1 MRANFI
7 FSEVWIGLRRNL
19 TMTVAVIITVAV
31 GMAMLG
37 VGLMINAQVGLLKG
51 YWGDKVEISVFLC
64 NKGTAMPACN
74 GKAIT
79 QTQTKALETHLEG
92 LRGKGVREWFFEDQA
107 TAYQNFQEAYASN
120 QALVKATQ
128 VEDMPQSFRIKV
140 SDPDNYQSV
149 IQAVQGQPGVSQVTD
164 HKQLIGPF
172 FQMLDKLAYY
182 ALAVAIILV
191 LAAALLIGNTV
202 RLSAFNRRRE
212 TGIMRLVGASNLYI
226 QLPFVMEGVIAGLIG
241 GVFAAVILIVTKVLL
256 FEELGRFF
264 AGPTAQLGWDAVAQT
279 ITYTMIIGVVICVLA
294 SFVTLRR
301 YLRV

>member
-19 TMTVAVIITVAV
+19 TMTIAVIITVAV

-37 VGLMINAQVGLLKG
+37 VGLMINSQVGLMKSF
-51 YWGDKVEISVFLC
+51 WNDKVEVSVFLC
-64 NKGTAMPACN
+64 KKGTAMPACN

-79 QTQTKALETHLEG
+79 PAQTKALEAHI
-92 LRGKGVREWFFEDQA
+92 KGTQGVKQVFFENET
-107 TAYQNFQEAYASN
+107 TAYENFKQSFSSN
-120 QALVKATQ
+120 KALVDATK
-128 VEDMPQSFRIKV
+128 VEDLPQSFRIALK
-140 SDPDNYQSV
+140 DPDNYESV
-149 IQAVQGQPGVSQVTD
+149 IQAVTGQPGVAQVTD
-164 HKQLIGPF
+164 QKQLIAPF
-172 FQMLDKLAYY
+172 FSMLDKLAIA
-182 ALAVAIILV
+182 ALTVAIILV

-226 QLPFVMEGVIAGLIG
+226 QLPFVMEGVIAGLVG
-241 GVFAAVILIVTKVLL
+241 GVFAAVILIVAKVFL
-256 FEELGRFF
+256 FDQIVGFF
-264 AGPTAQLGWDAVAQT
+264 GGATALLGWNDVAQT
-279 ITYTMIIGVVICVLA
+279 ITITMIIGVVICILA

>member
-19 TMTVAVIITVAV
+19 TMTIAVIITVAV

-37 VGLMINAQVGLLKG
+37 VGLMINAQVGLMKG
-51 YWGDKVEISVFLC
+51 YWDDKVEVSVFLC
-64 NKGTAMPACN
+64 SKGTAMPACN
-74 GKAIT
+74 GKEATGNQI
-79 QTQTKALETHLEG
+79 KALETHI
-92 LRGKGVREWFFEDQA
+92 KSIPGVKEVYFEDQ
-107 TAYQNFQEAYASN
+107 TAAYKNFKDSYSAN
-120 QALVKATQ
+120 KALVDAAK
-128 VEDMPQSFRIKV
+128 VEDMPQSFRIKLV
-140 SDPDNYQSV
+140 DPDNYQPIV
-149 IQAVQGQPGVSQVTD
+149 QAVKGQPGVAQVLD
-164 HKQLIGPF
+164 QKELIGPF
-172 FQMLDKLAYY
+172 FVMLDRLAFV

-241 GVFAAVILIVTKVLL
+241 GVFSAIILIMAKVFL
-256 FEELGRFF
+256 FEELGSFF
-264 AGPTAQLGWDAVAQT
+264 GDATSQLGWNDVAQT
-279 ITYTMIIGVVICVLA
+279 ITITMVIGVVICVLA

>member
-19 TMTVAVIITVAV
+19 TMTIAVVITVAV

-37 VGLMINAQVGLLKG
+37 VGLMINAQVSMLKSF
-51 YWGDKVEISVFLC
+51 WFDKVEISVFLC
-64 NKGTAMPACN
+64 TKGTAIPECN
-74 GKAIT
+74 GKAVT
-79 QTQTKALETHLEG
+79 PAQTKALKDRLEG
-92 LRGKGVREWFFEDQA
+92 LQGVKEVFYENQSTAYENFK
-107 TAYQNFQEAYASN
+107 TAYQASPTLV
-120 QALVKATQ
+120 QATR
-128 VEDMPQSFRIKV
+128 VEDMPQSFRVKLV
-140 SDPDNYQSV
+140 DPDNYQPV
-149 IQAVQGQPGVSQVTD
+149 IDAVKGQPGVSQVMD
-164 HKQLIGPF
+164 HKQLIGKF
-172 FQMLDKLAYY
+172 FDLLDKLSFY
-182 ALAVAIILV
+182 ALAVAIVLV

-241 GVFAAVILIVTKVLL
+241 GVFAAIILIVTKVLL
-256 FEELGRFF
+256 FEEI
-264 AGPTAQLGWDAVAQT
+264 AGYFGSGMAQLGWDAVAQT
-279 ITYTMIIGVVICVLA
+279 ITLTMAIGVVICVLA

>member
-19 TMTVAVIITVAV
+19 TMTIAVIITVAV

-37 VGLMINAQVGLLKG
+37 VGLMINAQVGAMKG
-51 YWGDKVEISVFLC
+51 YWDDKVEISVFLC
-64 NKGTAMPACN
+64 NKGSAMPACN

-79 QTQTKALETHLEG
+79 TAQTKALEGHI
-92 LRGKGVREWFFEDQA
+92 KGIQGVKEVFFEDQA
-107 TAYQNFQEAYASN
+107 SAYKNFQESYSAN
-120 QALVKATQ
+120 KALVEATK
-128 VEDMPQSFRIKV
+128 VEDMPQSFRVKLV
-140 SDPDNYQSV
+140 DPDNYQPI
-149 IQAVQGQPGVSQVTD
+149 IQAIEGQPGVSQVMD
-164 HKQLIGPF
+164 QKQLIAKF
-172 FQMLDKLAYY
+172 FDLLDKLSFY

-226 QLPFVMEGVIAGLIG
+226 QLPFVMEGTIAGLIG
-241 GVFAAVILIVTKVLL
+241 GVFAAVILIVTKVFL
-256 FEELGRFF
+256 FEEI
-264 AGPTAQLGWDAVAQT
+264 AGYFGDVTAQLTWNDVAQAIS
-279 ITYTMIIGVVICVLA
+279 ITMVIGVLICVLA

>member
-19 TMTVAVIITVAV
+19 TMTIAVIITVAV

-37 VGLMINAQVGLLKG
+37 VGLMINSQVGLMKG
-51 YWGDKVEISVFLC
+51 YWDDKVEISVFLC
-64 NKGTAMPACN
+64 KKGTAMPACN

-79 QTQTKALETHLEG
+79 PAQRTALEAHI
-92 LRGKGVREWFFEDQA
+92 KGTPGVKQVWFEDEA
-107 TAYQNFQEAYASN
+107 TAYENFKDSYSTN
-120 QALVKATQ
+120 KALVDATR
-128 VEDMPQSFRIKV
+128 VEDLPQSFRV
-140 SDPDNYQSV
+140 SLQDPGNYQSV
-149 IQAVQGQPGVSQVTD
+149 IQAVTGRPGVAQVLD
-164 HKQLIGPF
+164 QRQLIAPF
-172 FQMLDKLAYY
+172 FSLLDTLAFA
-182 ALAVAIILV
+182 ALTVAIVLV

-226 QLPFVMEGVIAGLIG
+226 QLPFIMEGVIAGLVG
-241 GVFAAVILIVTKVLL
+241 GVFAAVILIMAKVFL
-256 FEELGRFF
+256 FDEVVRFF
-264 AGPTAQLGWDAVAQT
+264 GDVTAVLSWNDLAQT
-279 ITYTMIIGVVICVLA
+279 ITFTMIIGVVICILA

>member
-19 TMTVAVIITVAV
+19 TMTIAVVITVAV

-37 VGLMINAQVGLLKG
+37 VGLMINAQVSMMKG
-51 YWGDKVEISVFLC
+51 FWDDKVEVSVFVC
-64 NKGTAMPACN
+64 SRNSAIEACK

-79 QTQTKALETHLEG
+79 NAQLTALKAHIDSTP
-92 LRGKGVREWFFEDQA
+92 GVKDVIFEDQP
-107 TAYQNFQEAYASN
+107 TAYKNFADTYSSN
-120 QALVKATQ
+120 KALVDATR
-128 VEDMPQSFRIKV
+128 VEDMPQSFRIKIN
-140 SDPDNYQSV
+140 DPNNYQSV
-149 IQAVQGQPGVSQVTD
+149 IKAMEGQPGVAQVVD
-164 HKQLIGPF
+164 QQELIAPF
-172 FQMLDKLAYY
+172 FAMLDKLAIS
-182 ALAVAIILV
+182 ALTVAIVLV

-241 GVFAAVILIVTKVLL
+241 GVFAAVILIVTKVFL
-256 FEELGRFF
+256 FDELTGFI
-264 AGPTAQLGWDAVAQT
+264 GNGVQLGWDSVAST
-279 ITYTMIIGVVICVLA
+279 ITITMAIGVIICVLA

>member
-1 MRANFI
+1 
-7 FSEVWIGLRRNL
+7 
-19 TMTVAVIITVAV
+19 MTIAVIITVAV

-37 VGLMINAQVGLLKG
+37 VGLMINAQVGLMKG
-51 YWGDKVEISVFLC
+51 YWGDKVEVSVFLC
-64 NKGTAMPACN
+64 SKGSAMPACN

-79 QTQTKALETHLEG
+79 QSQVKALETHI
-92 LRGKGVREWFFEDQA
+92 KGVQGVKEVYFEDQA
-107 TAYQNFQEAYASN
+107 SAYKNFQDAYASN
-120 QALVKATQ
+120 KALLSATK

-140 SDPDNYQSV
+140 ADPDNYAPV
-149 IQAVQGQPGVSQVTD
+149 IQAIQGQPGVSQVTD
-164 HKQLIGPF
+164 QKQLVGPF

-226 QLPFVMEGVIAGLIG
+226 QLPFIMEGVIAGLIG
-241 GVFAAVILIVTKVLL
+241 GVFAAIILIATKVIL
-256 FEELGRFF
+256 FEELGVFLGG
-264 AGPTAQLGWDAVAQT
+264 ASAQLGWDAVAQT
-279 ITYTMIIGVVICVLA
+279 ITFTMIIGVVICILA

>member
-19 TMTVAVIITVAV
+19 TMTIAVIITVAV

-37 VGLMINAQVGLLKG
+37 VGLMINAQVGLMKG
-51 YWGDKVEISVFLC
+51 YWGDKVEVSVFLC
-64 NKGTAMPACN
+64 SKGTAMQACN

-79 QTQTKALETHLEG
+79 QAQFKALETHLNNVA
-92 LRGKGVREWFFEDQA
+92 GVKEVFYEDQA
-107 TAYQNFQEAYASN
+107 SAYANFREAYASN
-120 QALVKATQ
+120 PALLNATK

-140 SDPDNYQSV
+140 DNPDNYQGV
-149 IQAVQGQPGVSQVTD
+149 IQQIQGQPGVSQVTD
-164 HKQLIGPF
+164 QKQLVGPF

-226 QLPFVMEGVIAGLIG
+226 QLPFIMEGVIAGLIG
-241 GVFAAVILIVTKVLL
+241 GVFAAIILIATKVLL
-256 FEELGRFF
+256 FEELGTFF
-264 AGPTAQLGWDAVAQT
+264 GGAPAQLGWDAVAQT
-279 ITYTMIIGVVICVLA
+279 ITFTMIIGVVICILA

>member
-19 TMTVAVIITVAV
+19 TMTIAVIITVAV

-37 VGLMINAQVGLLKG
+37 VGLMINSQVGLMQSF
-51 YWGDKVEISVFLC
+51 WGDKVEVSVFLC
-64 NKGTAMPACN
+64 KKGTAMPACN

-79 QTQTKALETHLEG
+79 PAQTTALKERIEKTPGVRGVIFEDETAAYENFKESFATNKAL
-92 LRGKGVREWFFEDQA
+92 VDA
-107 TAYQNFQEAYASN
+107 T
-120 QALVKATQ
+120 K
-128 VEDMPQSFRIKV
+128 VEDLPQSFRIGLE
-140 SDPDNYQSV
+140 DPNNYQSV
-149 IQAVQGQPGVSQVTD
+149 IDAVKGQPGVASVMDQ
-164 HKQLIGPF
+164 KQLIAPF
-172 FQMLDKLAYY
+172 FDLLDTLAIA
-182 ALAVAIILV
+182 ALTVAIVLV

-226 QLPFVMEGVIAGLIG
+226 QLPFVMEGVIAGLVG
-241 GVFAAVILIVTKVLL
+241 GVFAAVILIMAKVFL
-256 FEELGRFF
+256 FDEVVGFLG
-264 AGPTAQLGWDAVAQT
+264 GTTAVLTWNDLAQT
-279 ITYTMIIGVVICVLA
+279 ISITMVIGVVICILA

>member
-19 TMTVAVIITVAV
+19 TMTIAVVITVAV

-37 VGLMINAQVGLLKG
+37 VGLMINAQVSLMKD
-51 YWGDKVEISVFLC
+51 YWYDRVEISVFLC
-64 NKGTAMPACN
+64 TKTTSDEDCK
-74 GKAIT
+74 GKAAT
-79 QTQTKALETHLEG
+79 PQQTQTLKAKIESLP
-92 LRGKGVREWFFEDQA
+92 GVQSVTFEDQA
-107 TAYQNFQEAYASN
+107 TAYENFKKAYGSN
-120 QALVKATQ
+120 KALVEAAGVQ
-128 VEDMPQSFRIKV
+128 DMPPSFRVKLK
-140 SDPDNYQSV
+140 DPDNYQPV
-149 IQAVQGQPGVSQVTD
+149 IQQIEGQQGVAQIVNQKD
-164 HKQLIGPF
+164 LIGKF
-172 FQMLDKLAYY
+172 FDMLQLVRSA
-182 ALAVAIILV
+182 ALVVAIILV

-241 GVFAAVILIVTKVLL
+241 GVFAAVMLIVAKVFM
-256 FEELGRFF
+256 FEEFARFL
-264 AGPTAQLGWDAVAQT
+264 AATSSIGWNDVAQT
-279 ITYTMIIGVVICVLA
+279 ITLTMGIGVLICVLA

>member
-19 TMTVAVIITVAV
+19 TMTIAVVITVAV

-37 VGLMINAQVGLLKG
+37 VGLMINAQVGMMKG
-51 YWGDKVEISVFLC
+51 YWDDKVEVSVFLC
-64 NKGTAMPACN
+64 NKGSAMPTCN

-79 QTQTKALETHLEG
+79 TAQTKALEAHI
-92 LRGKGVREWFFEDQA
+92 KGTQGVKEVFFETQA
-107 TAYQNFQEAYASN
+107 TAYKNFQESFSASK
-120 QALVKATQ
+120 ALVDATK
-128 VEDMPQSFRIKV
+128 VEDMPMSFRVKLN
-140 SDPDNYQSV
+140 DPDNYAPV
-149 IQAVQGQPGVSQVTD
+149 VQAMQGQPGVAQVTD
-164 HKQLIGPF
+164 QKQLLGPF
-172 FQMLDKLAYY
+172 FAMLDKLAFY

-226 QLPFVMEGVIAGLIG
+226 QLPFVMEGVIAGLVG
-241 GVFAAVILIVTKVLL
+241 GVFAAVILIVTKVFL
-256 FEELGRFF
+256 FEELGKFF
-264 AGPTAQLGWDAVAQT
+264 GDATAQLGWNDVAQSIT
-279 ITYTMIIGVVICVLA
+279 ITMAIGVVICVLA